1 MAQIWGILS
10 LSCGIGQLCPT
21 QTATT
26 KDKGTMKKILVIFA
40 VALLAMALPLS
51 AAITWGPWTETA
63 TTLSGSASWTGAP
76 APETASVTTP
86 GGNWW
91 VELVFQQT
99 VLSYSVTMHG
109 QHLVAPHLTDTSPSE
124 VIELGNIFS
133 RVIPGSGMAKGD
145 EAHNKIIHNDH
156 IDKWSVHEQGVA
168 AGGVD
173 VQFDARHIMV
183 PEPATYALIAG
194 IGLVGFAALRR
205 FRR

>member
-1 MAQIWGILS
+1 
-10 LSCGIGQLCPT
+10 
-21 QTATT
+21 
-26 KDKGTMKKILVIFA
+26 MKKVLFICV
-40 VALLAMALPLS
+40 VALLAMALPLN

-63 TTLSGSASWTGAP
+63 TTLSGSANWTGTP
-76 APETASVTTP
+76 APETASTVTP

-109 QHLVAPHLTDTSPSE
+109 QHLVAPHPTDESPSD
-124 VIELGNIFS
+124 VIELGNIFT

-145 EAHNKIIHNDH
+145 EAHNKIVHNDH
-156 IDKWSVHEQGVA
+156 VDKWSLHEQGVA

-173 VQFDARHIMV
+173 VQFDAMHIMV
-183 PEPATYALIAG
+183 PEPSAMALIAG
-194 IGLVGFAALRR
+194 IGLVGFATLRR